1 MSWLHSLAWSTL
13 QCGEL
18 TAAEISDGA
27 AGHTQQK
34 DWFLFK
40 EYWTSSEKR
49 IMIQQCDQES
59 ANKSGSQIN
68 QVDCENNDNTSELIS
83 IFSHLIIKLTR

>member
-1 MSWLHSLAWSTL
+1 MEYVRAKDISWLHSLAGSTL

-27 AGHTQQK
+27 TGHTQQK

-49 IMIQQCDQES
+49 IMIQQCDRES
-59 ANKSGSQIN
+59 ANKSGSQIKPGWLWK
-68 QVDCENNDNTSELIS
+68 QW
-83 IFSHLIIKLTR
+83 